1 MPRVG
6 RVNFE
11 GKWFGK
17 TSSGSAPSC
26 DSAQSLKLIVAQTNS
41 HSKKLSLKNIVTQEN
56 RLITDYFDLI
66 YGGWEC
72 S

>member
-11 GKWFGK
+11 GKWFGL

-26 DSAQSLKLIVAQTNS
+26 DSAQSLKLTVTQTYS
-41 HSKKLSLKNIVTQEN
+41 HLKKLSLKNILTQEN
-56 RLITDYFDLI
+56 SLITDYFDII
-66 YGGWEC
+66 YGGREC